1 VLLYF
6 SLGLCALAAACLV
19 YRYDMYDR
27 EPPGLLAL
35 AVGLGVG
42 AMAAAGVLE
51 EWTLSG
57 ERITREPA
65 IAAVAALEE
74 ESLKLLVVAVIA
86 LLFRRDFNDPMDGL
100 IYGSMSGLGMALEES
115 SHLLR
120 ASHATGPLPPP
131 AELVRLCGH
140 LVMGG
145 IGGFPLGLAR
155 VRHPRW
161 PWALLGCVLAATGL
175 HLGWDWLCLVAPA
188 SGELR
193 PGQAVV
199 GSLIMLAGMALYGA
213 LVDFASHRSR
223 DLFAPGQPDRL
234 WGWPF
239 R

>member
-1 VLLYF
+1 MLLYL
-6 SLGLCALAAACLV
+6 SLGLCGLAAACLV

-27 EPPGLLAL
+27 EPRGLLAL
-35 AVGLGVG
+35 AVVLGIG
-42 AMAAAGVLE
+42 AMAGAGFLE

-65 IAAVAALEE
+65 IAAAAALEE
-74 ESLKLLVVAVIA
+74 EALKLLVVGVIA

-120 ASHATGPLPPP
+120 TAHAAGPLPPP
-131 AELVRLCGH
+131 TELVRLCGH

-145 IGGFPLGLAR
+145 ISGFPLGLAR
-155 VRHPRW
+155 VGHPRW
-161 PWALLGCVLAATGL
+161 PWALAGCALAATGL
-175 HLGWDWLCLVAPA
+175 HFGWDWLSLSAPS

-193 PGQAVV
+193 PGQAALA
-199 GSLIMLAGMALYGA
+199 SLLMLAGMGLYGA
-213 LVDFASHRSR
+213 LVDFASHRSH